1 MKPFVSFSLMLLCI
15 SPGILQSCGKKTNST
30 PTPVISSINPTHGA
44 VGDTVTITGSGFQ
57 SSPSM
62 DSVWFNGKPT
72 AVISATSTQL
82 EVTVPLQ
89 CGTGNVTV
97 SVNGTDVPGPIFTYQ
112 ISTKVTTFATGLSNP
127 EYLTIDGTGNLYVT
141 NFGDGSVSKISPAGV
156 TATFASGLSQPTGIT
171 IDQYGDLYVASNSVT
186 NTCTIEEIIPTGTVS
201 SFATITGYVYG
212 LKMDNS
218 GNLYAAN
225 AGTASIS
232 KITFT
237 GNTSTFATGISGIS
251 DIAIGSNGNLYATGI
266 TNGAVYKITQAG
278 SVSSVSTGF
287 SFGGPNGIAVDN
299 NNNLYFTV
307 FGNNTLSQY
316 NTVSQINASGML
328 TTFAAGLDEPCGL
341 IIDTNGNFYIANSLG
356 GTVSKITF
364 Q

>member
-1 MKPFVSFSLMLLCI
+1 MLLCI
-15 SPGILQSCGKKTNST
+15 SPGILQSCGKKTNSA

-57 SSPSM
+57 SSPSL
-62 DSVWFNGKPT
+62 DNVWFNGKPT
-72 AVISATSTQL
+72 TVISATSTQL

-89 CGTGNVTV
+89 CGTGSVTV
-97 SVNGTDVPGPIFTYQ
+97 SVDGTDVPGPVFTYQ

-186 NTCTIEEIIPTGTVS
+186 NTCTIEEIIPSGTVS

-212 LKMDNS
+212 LTIDNA

-237 GNTSTFATGISGIS
+237 GNTSTFASGMSSIS
-251 DIAIGSNGNLYATGI
+251 DIVIGSNGNLYATGA
-266 TNGAVYKITQAG
+266 TGGAVYKIAQDG
-278 SVSSVSTGF
+278 SVSSVITGF
-287 SFGGPNGIAVDN
+287 SFGGPNGIAADN
-299 NNNLYFTV
+299 NGNLFVTV

-316 NTVSQINASGML
+316 NTVTQINDSGTL
-328 TTFAAGLDEPCGL
+328 TTVAAGLDEPCGL
-341 IIDTNGNFYIANSLG
+341 IIDPKGNFYIVNTLG
-356 GTVSKITF
+356 GSVSKITF